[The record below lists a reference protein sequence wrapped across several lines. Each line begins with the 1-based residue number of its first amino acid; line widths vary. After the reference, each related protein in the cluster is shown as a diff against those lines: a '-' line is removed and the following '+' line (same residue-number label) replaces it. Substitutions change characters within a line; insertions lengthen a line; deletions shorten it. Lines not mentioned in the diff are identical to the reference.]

1 MKMRMLSGLRSNLLC
16 SQLLIVMA
24 LFGPSPNAQGN
35 MAVEFLGGSE
45 HFIEEHVRDK
55 FPFYGLATYLN
66 KVDYRV
72 LNQQGQWL
80 RAPASVTL
88 NESRPLVVSG
98 RFNLL
103 YVQAPGMSLDRD
115 GDTVILD
122 KRGIHSLPDVSVKL
136 IRKDAES
143 SPDLQLNQLRYANL
157 WYPLAW
163 LTRLMESTLVFI
175 QAHLASNWGWAL
187 VLFAILIR
195 ILMLPVAML
204 IARSQRRASHT
215 KTLLAPKIAEIKQK
229 YEGEEAHHALM
240 AAHKDLGVTPFYTLK
255 PMFAAMIQLPILIA
269 VFNALAEMPQLDGQS
284 FLWIENLAYPDSVWR
299 LPMAI
304 PALGDSL
311 NLLPFVMTLA
321 TIFSILIL
329 RNGSASK
336 IEIKSQ
342 KRNLYLM
349 SAVFL
354 VLFYPFPAAMV
365 LYWTLAN
372 ILSGLQQL
380 VVRA

>member
-1 MKMRMLSGLRSNLLC
+1 MCSCLRSTLL
-16 SQLLIVMA
+16 SRQLIIVMA
-24 LFGPSPNAQGN
+24 LFGQSLNAQGST
-35 MAVEFLGGSE
+35 AVEEVFLGDSA
-45 HFIEEHVRDK
+45 HFIEEHVGET
-55 FPFYGLATYLN
+55 FPFYGLAAYLN

-72 LNQQGQWL
+72 LNQQGQWSQV
-80 RAPASVTL
+80 PASVAL
-88 NESRPLVVSG
+88 NDSRPLVVSG

-103 YVQAPGMSLDRD
+103 YVQAPGLSLDRD
-115 GDTVILD
+115 GDTMTFD
-122 KRGIHSLPDVSVKL
+122 KLGIHSMSDVSVEL
-136 IRKDAES
+136 IRKDAVS
-143 SPDLQLNQLRYANL
+143 SRYPQLNQLRYANL
-157 WYPLAW
+157 WFPLAW
-163 LTRLMESTLVFI
+163 LTRLMESTLVSI

-187 VLFAILIR
+187 VLFAIFIR
-195 ILMLPVAML
+195 ALMLPVAIL
-204 IARSQRRASHT
+204 IARSQRRASQI
-215 KTLLAPKIAEIKQK
+215 KTRLAPRIAEIKQK
-229 YEGEEAHHALM
+229 YEGEEAHHELM
-240 AAHKDLGVTPFYTLK
+240 AAHKELGVTPFYTLK

-304 PALGDSL
+304 PALGNSL
-311 NLLPFVMTLA
+311 NLLPFVMTVA
-321 TIFSILIL
+321 TVLSVLIL
-329 RNGSASK
+329 RNENASK
-336 IEIKSQ
+336 VEMKSQ

-349 SAVFL
+349 SAVFF